1 MSLQLFIS
9 GGILGFFL
17 GLLLYHRLMRWWQ
30 GRAVRRRDMDRLIQQ
45 FHALFRQ
52 IDQEK
57 HQRP

>member
-30 GRAVRRRDMDRLIQQ
+30 GRAVQRRDMDRLIQQ